1 MFLNFIYLSK
11 ELHEYSPVSTS
22 ADGPFY
28 EDHQAS
34 MYFSQPKLLAAGELP
49 ADSARASVQGSDSGP
64 DHWLHR
70 LLLPEQPQARRD
82 RLLGSGKSGAG
93 KRV

>member
-11 ELHEYSPVSTS
+11 ELHEYSPVSTN
-22 ADGPFY
+22 ADFVC

-34 MYFSQPKLLAAGELP
+34 MYFSQPRLPAAGELP

>member
-11 ELHEYSPVSTS
+11 ELHEYSPVSTN
-22 ADGPFY
+22 
-28 EDHQAS
+28 DHQAS
-34 MYFSQPKLLAAGELP
+34 IYFSQPRLPAAGELP